1 MAEIYGYIWFSIQW
15 LCSAVSGYFIFKK
28 AGQEGWKSLVP
39 LCGGAI
45 CYLLVWEPGYYF
57 VYVILAALFF
67 VFPQIIIF
75 GIAAGILRFIFSYKL
90 AGCFGRGMLYAVGL
104 WLFEPIFRIFLAAG
118 PWEFH
123 RKDEEWTTQEG
134 QKSCGIRP
142 VDGVTNRSKGKTG
155 LKYTAA
161 LLLMAGYFFNIYFL
175 ITGYVWIT
183 AENFPDKNFRKYL
196 RSESYGRDLKLSA
209 SELDNIFSIQ
219 CNGDGISSLE
229 GIERFP
235 RLQYLECARN
245 KLKSLD
251 LRENGQLRY
260 LYCSENNLE
269 QLELSKSG
277 WMSTL
282 VCSDN
287 NLTALDVSPN
297 DDLYELDCSRNQIT
311 ELDLSNNERLQY
323 IYCSENA
330 ILKLSDPEEGES
342 FVLSKLET
350 SDQMCQVK
358 LTYDSESG
366 MYKSQENVL
375 APGSLSKGKGVVFIP
390 EKGQFIVEDPY
401 IEPIPFKTRLSYYVR
416 GYSSE
421 EKTAELSG
429 KIKFVVDE
437 G

>member
-39 LCGGAI
+39 LYGGAI

-104 WLFEPIFRIFLAAG
+104 WLFEPIFRILLAAG
-118 PWEFH
+118 PWEFR
-123 RKDEEWTTQEG
+123 RKDEEGTAQEG

-155 LKYTAA
+155 LKYMAA
-161 LLLMAGYFFNIYFL
+161 LLLMAGYFFDIYFL

-196 RSESYGRDLKLSA
+196 RSERYGWDLKLST
-209 SELDNIFSIQ
+209 SELDNIFAIQ
-219 CNGDGISSLE
+219 CADNGISSLE
-229 GIERFP
+229 GIEWFP
-235 RLQYLECARN
+235 RLRYLDCSRN
-245 KLKSLD
+245 ELKSLD
-251 LRENGQLRY
+251 LRTNGQIEY

-297 DDLYELDCSRNQIT
+297 DDLFEIDCSRNQIT
-311 ELDLSNNERLQY
+311 ELDLSNNERLRH
-323 IYCSENA
+323 ILCSENA
-330 ILKLSDPEEGES
+330 ILKLTDPEEGES
-342 FVLSKLET
+342 DVLSKLET
-350 SDQMCQVK
+350 NDQMCQVK

-366 MYKSQENVL
+366 MYKSRENVL

-390 EKGQFIVEDPY
+390 EKGQFIVEDPN
-401 IEPIPFKTRLSYYVR
+401 IGTIPFKTRLSYFTEWD
-416 GYSSE
+416 SKE
-421 EKTAELSG
+421 ENSAELSG
-429 KIKFVVDE
+429 RIKFVVGE